1 MTLPNFSLN
10 SSTRSRCD
18 NEATF
23 SISRL
28 ARRALNLMDRR
39 SADVRSSSEGCSVVG
54 GSSCWEDA
62 SASADEDDAASF
74 EDSLCLDLD
83 DFFLDFLSPLKLSL
97 PRPDMV
103 AFLFCSKVFRQGDK
117 RMERYDGGA
126 LLLLSSR
133 LCLSSLLI
141 FVVGVTDLI
150 TTFQLKFRGP
160 GRS

>member
-39 SADVRSSSEGCSVVG
+39 SAAVRSSSEGCSVVG
-54 GSSCWEDA
+54 GSCWEDA
-62 SASADEDDAASF
+62 FASADDDDASF
-74 EDSLCLDLD
+74 ADSLCLDLD

-103 AFLFCSKVFRQGDK
+103 AFVFTSKV
-117 RMERYDGGA
+117 
-126 LLLLSSR
+126 
-133 LCLSSLLI
+133 I
-141 FVVGVTDLI
+141 
-150 TTFQLKFRGP
+150 
-160 GRS
+160 